1 MTVYLTSSP
10 FVEGTPLF
18 SEDNGFARMLLSDLP
33 KPVRALFV
41 ASNPADVEGT
51 EEWARYMK

>member
-51 EEWARYMK
+51 E